1 MKKENLQPN
10 RGLICTASPR
20 RLWRVRLGDTSR
32 RTRRTAPSRPASDL
46 TFSRTKR
53 VTRAQKPRAPR
64 GVDRPHRE
72 LSRPIRSGGSTR
84 RETRPPRQRASFVS
98 PCGLARIQSCT
109 WRKKKTA
116 LAKSRCRCRSRA
128 SSTATAARLFLLL
141 RRGRN
146 PAGREPSTLR
156 KSHAP
161 PNPPFLLIFPPS
173 LPPSGRASLSPRPNR
188 WGRVGGGEGRHKGGW
203 GRR

>member
-1 MKKENLQPN
+1 MKKENLQLN

-109 WRKKKTA
+109 WRKKKKQLSQN
-116 LAKSRCRCRSRA
+116 LAA
-128 SSTATAARLFLLL
+128 AAAREQALPPLP
-141 RRGRN
+141 RGCSCFSGGEGTPR
-146 PAGREPSTLR
+146 GG
-156 KSHAP
+156 
-161 PNPPFLLIFPPS
+161 S
-173 LPPSGRASLSPRPNR
+173 LPPFAKATRHQILLFSSSSLHPFLPPAARR
-188 WGRVGGGEGRHKGGW
+188 FRRDRIGGVV
-203 GRR
+203 

>member
-109 WRKKKTA
+109 WRKKKNSSRKISLPLP
-116 LAKSRCRCRSRA
+116 LASKLYRHCRAAVLASPEGKEPRGEGAFHPSQKPRATKSSFSPHLPSIP
-128 SSTATAARLFLLL
+128 SSLRPRVAFAATESVGSCGG
-141 RRGRN
+141 RRG
-146 PAGREPSTLR
+146 
-156 KSHAP
+156 AP
-161 PNPPFLLIFPPS
+161 
-173 LPPSGRASLSPRPNR
+173 
-188 WGRVGGGEGRHKGGW
+188 
-203 GRR
+203 

>member
-84 RETRPPRQRASFVS
+84 RETRPPRPAASRESKVVL
-98 PCGLARIQSCT
+98 GE
-109 WRKKKTA
+109 KKKTA

>member
-1 MKKENLQPN
+1 MDLSASLVRGGCGEFDSAIPVGARGAPHRAVPRAISHSHEPN
-10 RGLICTASPR
+10 VSRGPKNHAPREASTDPTANSPVLSAAEAARDARRGLHASEPPLFPPAASR
-20 RLWRVRLGDTSR
+20 ESKVVLG
-32 RTRRTAPSRPASDL
+32 
-46 TFSRTKR
+46 
-53 VTRAQKPRAPR
+53 
-64 GVDRPHRE
+64 E
-72 LSRPIRSGGSTR
+72 
-84 RETRPPRQRASFVS
+84 
-98 PCGLARIQSCT
+98 
-109 WRKKKTA
+109 KKKTA